1 MRGALSWRLYRGFF
15 AKAGIS
21 GMPVQYLKRNA
32 KATPKYQGSNWSIMS
47 FPVVTRNRS
56 GPVSAPGLG
65 LAAASAF
72 VSVLVAVSGHAVS
85 DGASAPCG
93 PGCAPVASHAPR
105 RAFSPLSRRRFLR
118 GDDPS
123 EDRAVEAG
131 SRSFMTDVTDA
142 ACTCAFPKD
151 AMAAEG
157 VHRDF
162 ALSPPCCLFR
172 GISKLK
178 LLLEV
183 GAIVRETYARSCS
196 AALCNAL
203 MR

>member
-1 MRGALSWRLYRGFF
+1 MRGALSWRLYRGLL

-56 GPVSAPGLG
+56 GPVSAPGIG
-65 LAAASAF
+65 LAAASDF
-72 VSVLVAVSGHAVS
+72 VSVVVAVSGHAVS

-105 RAFSPLSRRRFLR
+105 WAFSPLSLRRFLR

-123 EDRAVEAG
+123 EDRVVEAG
-131 SRSFMTDVTDA
+131 SRGLTTDVTEA
-142 ACTCAFPKD
+142 ACTRAFPED
-151 AMAAEG
+151 AMAGEG
-157 VHRDF
+157 VHREF
-162 ALSPPCCLFR
+162 SLSP
-172 GISKLK
+172 
-178 LLLEV
+178 
-183 GAIVRETYARSCS
+183 
-196 AALCNAL
+196 AL
-203 MR
+203 